1 MASMVA
7 KNESALICDFAETY
21 HLFDYRALPLRT
33 AATLAAGLH
42 DDSRIKMA
50 MTGQTVHRD
59 TLLLA
64 AAVDRLSLL
73 VWAKTK
79 DAERGAN
86 KPKSILGML
95 TQQTE
100 TQKDKYETFETA
112 EDFEAARKAI
122 LQGGG

>member
-1 MASMVA
+1 MIA
-7 KNESALICDFAETY
+7 KDESALICDFAETY
-21 HLFDYRALPLRT
+21 HIFDYKALPLRT

-42 DDSRIKMA
+42 ENSRIKMT

-64 AAVDRLSLL
+64 AVVDRLSLL

-79 DAERGAN
+79 DAERGTN

-95 TQQTE
+95 TQQEE
-100 TQKDKYETFETA
+100 TGKENYETFETA
-112 EDFEAARKAI
+112 EEFEAARKQI
-122 LQGGG
+122 IQGGG